1 MIDVHHIFPNR
12 FFGYI
17 PGENEHFRWAN
28 HLNNLICLCRRCHR
42 LCESTRSLVPE
53 PYLENSNEH
62 YLRFLLTIK
71 QKS

>member
-53 PYLENSNEH
+53 PYLSKATEH
-62 YLRFLLTIK
+62 YGQYVLTITH
-71 QKS
+71 